1 MSTQTDV
8 PRQMDAAK
16 TLRKLLSAYGLA
28 VEDFEFEAHES
39 GFPEL
44 FGVPGGIL
52 TVRCRSTG
60 EERLYATGA
69 ESSWIGAFMLDL
81 GSGLYGP
88 FAKLAR

>member
-1 MSTQTDV
+1 MSMQTDL
-8 PRQMDAAK
+8 PRQVDAAK
-16 TLRKLLSAYGLA
+16 TLRSLLPAYGLA
-28 VEDFEFEAHES
+28 VEDFDFEAHESS

-69 ESSWIGAFMLDL
+69 ESWIGAFMLDV
-81 GSGLYGP
+81 GSGLFGP
-88 FAKLAR
+88 FPKIEP